1 MHPNLKSTQAQ
12 KTNYNLI
19 SWLRLLRSENVG
31 PLTFHKLIKQY
42 GTADNAL
49 EALPNLARQGGRLKS
64 LQIPS
69 INQIENEISAHE
81 KIGAQFVA
89 FCDPEYPLPLKH
101 IESAPPILSTL
112 GNIELL
118 QKPTF
123 GIVGSR
129 NASLPAKKLASK
141 FSKELGDIGWAISS
155 GLARG
160 IDTAAHVAA
169 LETGTIAV
177 IAGGIDNI
185 YPAENTALY
194 HQIAKEGLILSES
207 PFGSAP
213 QSSFF
218 PRRNRI
224 ISGLSQGI
232 LVVEAALKSGSL
244 ITARFA
250 LEQGREVFSV
260 PGSPFDPR
268 ARGTN
273 QLLKQGA
280 YLVEELDDIINVITP
295 KRKNLFEEEDAYETD
310 EHEKIEKIDL
320 CRLADIR
327 ETIQENLSM
336 APISIDELMR
346 ECHISAQE
354 VWLVLIELEIAG
366 RLIRHP
372 GGLVSLVPDWKE
384 E

>member
-1 MHPNLKSTQAQ
+1 LAIHPNLKATQAQ
-12 KTNYNLI
+12 KTDYNLI
-19 SWLRLLRSENVG
+19 SWLRLLRTENVG

-42 GTADNAL
+42 GDAESAL
-49 EALPNLARQGGRLKS
+49 EALPNLARQGGRLQT

-69 INQIENEISAHE
+69 FAEIEKEIESHQ
-81 KIGAQFVA
+81 KMGAKLIA
-89 FCDPEYPLPLKH
+89 FCDPEYPTPLKA
-101 IESAPPILSTL
+101 IESAPPLLSAL
-112 GNIELL
+112 GNTDLL
-118 QKPTF
+118 QNPSF
-123 GIVGSR
+123 GIVGAR
-129 NASLPAKKLASK
+129 NASLPAKKLAAK
-141 FSKELGDIGWAISS
+141 FASELGSCGWVISS

-160 IDTAAHVAA
+160 IDTAAHIAA
-169 LETGTIAV
+169 LPTGTIAV

-185 YPAENTALY
+185 YPPENEALY
-194 HQIAKEGLILSES
+194 HQIAKDGLILSEA
-207 PFGSAP
+207 PFGAAP

-224 ISGLSQGI
+224 ISGLSQGVLI
-232 LVVEAALKSGSL
+232 VEAALKSGSL

-250 LEQGREVFSV
+250 LEQGRDVFAI

-280 YLVEELDDIINVITP
+280 YLVEDIEDITNVISP
-295 KRKNLFEEEDAYETD
+295 QRKVLFEAEDEYA
-310 EHEKIEKIDL
+310 KVEKIDL
-320 CRLADIR
+320 HRLGDVR
-327 ETIQENLSM
+327 EIIQENLSLT
-336 APISIDELMR
+336 PISIDELVR

-354 VWLVLIELEIAG
+354 VWFVLIELEIAG

-372 GGLVSLVPDWKE
+372 GGQVSLMPDWKE

>member
-1 MHPNLKSTQAQ
+1 MAIHPNLKSTQAQ
-12 KTNYNLI
+12 KTNYNLT

-31 PLTFHKLIKQY
+31 PLTFHKLLKQY
-42 GTADNAL
+42 GTADAAL
-49 EALPNLARQGGRLKS
+49 EALPGLARQGGRLKQ
-64 LQIPS
+64 LQIPTTAE
-69 INQIENEISAHE
+69 IEKEIEAHK
-81 KIGAQFVA
+81 KIGAQLIA
-89 FCDPEYPLPLKH
+89 FPDPEYPLPLKA
-101 IESAPPILSTL
+101 IESAPPILSAL

-118 QKPTF
+118 HKPSF
-123 GIVGSR
+123 GIVGAR

-141 FSKELGDIGWAISS
+141 FAKGLGDKGWVISS

-169 LETGTIAV
+169 LQTGTIAV

-185 YPAENTALY
+185 YPPENESLY
-194 HQIAKEGLILSES
+194 HQLSKEGLILSEA

-224 ISGLSQGI
+224 ISGLSQGV

-250 LEQGREVFSV
+250 LEQGRDVFAV

-280 YLVEELDDIINVITP
+280 YLVEELDDITNNITP
-295 KRKNLFEEEDAYETD
+295 ERKILYEEESEFGAV
-310 EHEKIEKIDL
+310 EKVNTS
-320 CRLADIR
+320 RLADVRQIV
-327 ETIQENLSM
+327 QENLSM
-336 APISIDELMR
+336 TPISIDELMR

-354 VWLVLIELEIAG
+354 VWFVLMELEIAG

-372 GGLVSLVPDWKE
+372 GGQVSLMPDWKE